1 MRGRITH
8 SGVLPMRVSET
19 SLLQR
24 GASKRALLGD
34 LAFRDWLWTSFSLGS
49 PANCGTPTLGEF
61 LLHPGPYP

>member
-1 MRGRITH
+1 
-8 SGVLPMRVSET
+8 MRVSET